1 MLPNR
6 LARLMT
12 WGLLLVSLSLFVA
25 SVDVTAAQLGDVTI
39 TLEDYKYRQNKDRT
53 KFVYRVSSSTRPN
66 DQAWILELGDCIL
79 PEFVNEAL
87 TSPFTWT
94 EEPFRGLRFV
104 RTRKDQ
110 KFVVWL
116 SGQWD
121 KGVASMALITGTAG
135 NEEILIG
142 EIDGPYCV
150 GSSIALEITA
160 GAGISFP
167 PISGPGLFLADQETT
182 LRVTSS
188 SSGWT
193 LSHSLDLTIPT
204 GAWAETVE
212 RMFLLTMS
220 PFAALEGT
228 ADIQVAYTLNPNEED
243 FGGLPQGDYVIGI
256 TFVVSTD

>member
-6 LARLMT
+6 LVQLMT
-12 WGLLLVSLSLFVA
+12 WGLLLVSLLLFVG

-39 TLEDYKYRQNKDRT
+39 TLETHRYRPNKDLT
-53 KFVYRVSSSTRPN
+53 KFVYRVTSSASPN
-66 DQAWILELGDCIL
+66 DQAWILKLGDCIL
-79 PEFVNEAL
+79 PEFVNEA

-94 EEPFRGLRFV
+94 EEPFRGIRFV
-104 RTRKDQ
+104 RTQ
-110 KFVVWL
+110 KKQRFIVWL

-121 KGVASMALITGTAG
+121 RGVVSMALITGTAG

-188 SSGWT
+188 SSGWA
-193 LSHSLDLTIPT
+193 LSHFLDLTIPT

-212 RMFLLTMS
+212 RIFVLTLS